1 MVIDFQFLRFSG
13 SGGLLAG
20 SSGAPPPPPPPP
32 SRLPEPVD
40 APPLFPECDI
50 TLEEVEEILNSFDTR
65 EVPLIDPEL
74 DGALWFG
81 VNDKDLRKKFTA
93 IITSN
98 FPQLYYCWT
107 VVPDNIKRSWWH
119 SFIHTDKVYKEFNQL
134 GMQRLKQMMNNAKR
148 RHQLHGLPPEWAT
161 DDLYQQLLSHWN
173 SDHFKNKSSKAKQ
186 SRLSQK
192 FEGDGP
198 HRHTSG
204 AKSFKKRQKEM
215 EKEMGRTPS
224 IVELVARTHKK
235 SDGTYV
241 DPRAERVVS
250 TVTQRLTQL
259 SQNVGDSAGSSSGL
273 SASDQDR
280 CYVESVSPNKGRI
293 YGLGGLQR
301 DLFDDF
307 GAAIPPGM
315 QSDLE
320 QQRRIETL
328 EQQLAAT
335 RQQVTNLEQ
344 IVELMRGDRPLHN
357 TPPSSGAETT
367 ARNLGTSEDEETRS
381 AN

>member
-1 MVIDFQFLRFSG
+1 MQEQLEDPILPIRLDDDYDETLALPDIDDELLDDSLHFRRQFSG

-50 TLEEVEEILNSFDTR
+50 TLEEVEKILNSFDTR
-65 EVPLIDPEL
+65 EVPLIDPKL

-119 SFIHTDKVYKEFNQL
+119 SFI
-134 GMQRLKQMMNNAKR
+134 RLKQMMNNAKR

-161 DDLYQQLLSHWN
+161 NDLYQQLLSHWN

-224 IVELVARTHKK
+224 IVELVARTH
-235 SDGTYV
+235 
-241 DPRAERVVS
+241 
-250 TVTQRLTQL
+250 
-259 SQNVGDSAGSSSGL
+259 
-273 SASDQDR
+273 
-280 CYVESVSPNKGRI
+280 
-293 YGLGGLQR
+293 
-301 DLFDDF
+301 
-307 GAAIPPGM
+307 
-315 QSDLE
+315 
-320 QQRRIETL
+320 
-328 EQQLAAT
+328 
-335 RQQVTNLEQ
+335 
-344 IVELMRGDRPLHN
+344 
-357 TPPSSGAETT
+357 
-367 ARNLGTSEDEETRS
+367 
-381 AN
+381 

>member
-1 MVIDFQFLRFSG
+1 MSNDELHKKKQWTTSCANQYNEIY
-13 SGGLLAG
+13 A
-20 SSGAPPPPPPPP
+20 
-32 SRLPEPVD
+32 
-40 APPLFPECDI
+40 
-50 TLEEVEEILNSFDTR
+50 EILNSFDTR

-119 SFIHTDKVYKEFNQL
+119 SFIQSFRWKKKHTDKVYKEFNQL

-161 DDLYQQLLSHWN
+161 NDLYQQLLSHWN

-215 EKEMGRTPS
+215 VFT
-224 IVELVARTHKK
+224 
-235 SDGTYV
+235 
-241 DPRAERVVS
+241 
-250 TVTQRLTQL
+250 
-259 SQNVGDSAGSSSGL
+259 
-273 SASDQDR
+273 
-280 CYVESVSPNKGRI
+280 
-293 YGLGGLQR
+293 
-301 DLFDDF
+301 
-307 GAAIPPGM
+307 
-315 QSDLE
+315 
-320 QQRRIETL
+320 
-328 EQQLAAT
+328 
-335 RQQVTNLEQ
+335 
-344 IVELMRGDRPLHN
+344 
-357 TPPSSGAETT
+357 
-367 ARNLGTSEDEETRS
+367 
-381 AN
+381 